1 MKTFKLCGVRV
12 GEPLLG
18 LTDAES
24 GCTYIMP
31 NRLTDLNI
39 NFASLQISIL
49 KLRNRSCQNAL
60 LYKAR
65 TLVNLKRFVALL
77 YMYLI
82 IE

>member
-60 LYKAR
+60 LYKA
-65 TLVNLKRFVALL
+65 
-77 YMYLI
+77 
-82 IE
+82 